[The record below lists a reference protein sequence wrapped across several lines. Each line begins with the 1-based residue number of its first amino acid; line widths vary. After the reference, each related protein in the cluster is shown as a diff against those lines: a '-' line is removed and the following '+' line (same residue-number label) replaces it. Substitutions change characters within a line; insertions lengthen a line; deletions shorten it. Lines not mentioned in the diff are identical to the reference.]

1 MLGAVSVT
9 EYRNRILDKAF
20 SKLALVHSD
29 IIADIGCG
37 DGGDCALLL
46 HKATQVVGMDI
57 EPNPNWREKHKG
69 KVAYLIGDAANL
81 QFVDTGFD
89 LVFEKDML
97 HHVTDP
103 LKVLKELFRVT
114 KKGGYL
120 ICVEGNRYNP
130 ILYFHMT
137 MLNGHEHF
145 TKAFLR
151 KLVSQVTEDFIL
163 FSTESHVYPAD
174 KKFILNFVY
183 AFNNMLEV
191 VPFLRDYLSY
201 NIVIVRKA

>member
-1 MLGAVSVT
+1 
-9 EYRNRILDKAF
+9 
-20 SKLALVHSD
+20 
-29 IIADIGCG
+29 
-37 DGGDCALLL
+37 
-46 HKATQVVGMDI
+46 
-57 EPNPNWREKHKG
+57 
-69 KVAYLIGDAANL
+69 
-81 QFVDTGFD
+81 
-89 LVFEKDML
+89 
-97 HHVTDP
+97 
-103 LKVLKELFRVT
+103 
-114 KKGGYL
+114 
-120 ICVEGNRYNP
+120 
-130 ILYFHMT
+130 

-201 NIVIVRKA
+201 NILIVRKA